1 MTRGLAGDIIS
12 SWSIRVHPEIHGK
25 RNFMNRSSSSSKTGY
40 VFLIGFLMVFSIQ
53 LCHPAMAQI
62 LQRVEIPSSPNPV
75 GSGARALGMGG
86 AFIAVADDATAASWN
101 PGGLIQ
107 LEKPEVSLVGAVFY
121 RVEDNEFGTDP
132 EASGSQSVTD
142 ANINY
147 FSIAYPFTL
156 LNRNMI
162 VSLNYQNLFD
172 FSREWNFPLVQGANG
187 LSLSQNI
194 DYDQNGNLSAV
205 GLAYAIQVTPRL
217 SFGITLNFWEDWGDM
232 NEWEQTTQQQGTGNL
247 MGTDFTF
254 ESVSY
259 DRFTF
264 SGFNV
269 NVGVLWGISD
279 KLTLGAVLKTPFT
292 ADVNR
297 ESTFASSVSLNP
309 PSPPTV
315 YTECLELDMPMS
327 YGIGI
332 AFRSSDRLTISGD
345 IYRTEWQDFVFT
357 DSQGNETSAI
367 SGLPVGVSDIDST
380 IQLRLGAEYLIIRPN
395 YIIPLR
401 GGIFYDPAPAEGS
414 PDNFYGFSLGSGF
427 AKGRFIFDIAY
438 QYRFGRDVGTSILQN
453 LNFSQ
458 DVDEHTLYGSIIF
471 HF

>member
-1 MTRGLAGDIIS
+1 MSRY
-12 SWSIRVHPEIHGK
+12 
-25 RNFMNRSSSSSKTGY
+25 SSSSKTGY
-40 VFLIGFLMVFSIQ
+40 VFLIGFLMVLSIH
-53 LCHPAMAQI
+53 LCQPAIAQMI
-62 LQRVEIPSSPNPV
+62 QRVEPTSSPNPV

-107 LEKPEVSLVGAVFY
+107 LEKPEVSLVGAVFH
-121 RVEDNEFGTDP
+121 RVEDNEFGTNP
-132 EASGSQSVTD
+132 EASGSQSVTE

-147 FSIAYPFTL
+147 FSVAYPFTL

-162 VSLNYQNLFD
+162 VSLNYQYLFD
-172 FSREWNFPLVQGANG
+172 FSREWNFPLVQSSAG
-187 LSLSQNI
+187 LSVNQNI
-194 DYDQNGNLSAV
+194 DYDQNGNLSAL
-205 GLAYAIQVTPRL
+205 GLAYAVQVTPRF
-217 SFGITLNFWEDWGDM
+217 SFGFTLNFWEDWLGM

-247 MGTDFTF
+247 AGSDFTF
-254 ESVSY
+254 ESVNQ

-264 SGFNV
+264 NGFNA
-269 NVGVLWGISD
+269 NLGLLWGISD

-297 ESTFASSVSLNP
+297 ESIFTSFVSLNP

-315 YTECLELDMPMS
+315 STEPLKLDMPMS

-357 DSQGNETSAI
+357 DSKGNETSAI
-367 SGLPVGVSDIDST
+367 SGLPVGVSDVDAT
-380 IQLRLGAEYLIIRPN
+380 IQVRLGAEYLFIKPD
-395 YIIPLR
+395 YVIPLR
-401 GGIFYDPAPAEGS
+401 GGVFYDPAPAEGS
-414 PDNFYGFSLGSGF
+414 PDDFYGFSLGSGF
-427 AKGRFIFDIAY
+427 ARGRFIFDIAY
-438 QYRFGRDVGTSILQN
+438 QYRFGRNVGTSILQN

-458 DVDEHTLYGSIIF
+458 DVDEHTLYGSIIY